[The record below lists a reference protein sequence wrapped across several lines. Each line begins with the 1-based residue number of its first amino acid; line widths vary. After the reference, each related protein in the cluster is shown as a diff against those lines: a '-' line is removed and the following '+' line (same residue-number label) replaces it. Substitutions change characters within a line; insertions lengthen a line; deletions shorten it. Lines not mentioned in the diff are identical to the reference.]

1 MRIVFQEVTKTYASH
16 PVLSDVNFIVEN
28 GEFVVLVGPSG
39 VGKTTILKL
48 ILHQIRP
55 NYGKIFIDDT
65 NLSQAPSGFLDKFRR
80 NIGVVFQDYQ
90 LIGTKTLSE
99 NIILALDINNISPDQ
114 YQSRLQA
121 VLSRTG
127 LLNKANNFPSQ
138 LSGGE
143 LQRASLAR
151 ALAIGPKLL
160 LADEPT
166 GNLDP
171 ENAQNLV
178 EILKEI
184 NQSGTTIIMT
194 THNMDIVS
202 MLKTRV
208 MVLQNGSLE
217 DKTVPVNSS
226 KKNSSKKK

>member
-1 MRIVFQEVTKTYASH
+1 MKIVFQEVTKTFGSH
-16 PVLSDVNFIVEN
+16 PILKDVNFSVN
-28 GEFVVLVGPSG
+28 SGEFVVLVGPSG
-39 VGKTTILKL
+39 AGKTTILKL
-48 ILHQIRP
+48 ILHQIKP
-55 NYGKIFIDDT
+55 NYGKVLIDDK
-65 NLSQAPSGFLDKFRR
+65 NLLLEKSSFLDKFRR

-90 LIGTKTLSE
+90 LINTKTLSE
-99 NIILALDINNISPDQ
+99 NIILALDINNVPQDQ
-114 YQSRLQA
+114 HQPRLQA
-121 VLSRTG
+121 VLTRTG
-127 LLNKANNFPSQ
+127 LLSKFNSFPSQ

-171 ENAQNLV
+171 QNAQNLV

-184 NQSGTTIIMT
+184 NQNGTTIIMT

-202 MLKTRV
+202 ILKTRV
-208 MVLQNGSLE
+208 LVLQDGSLE
-217 DKTVPVNSS
+217 EKGISS
-226 KKNSSKKK
+226 VTSTKKHLKKK